1 MGVNAQFDTARLKVN
16 AWADDLNGAARQK
29 LIDELGDILTPAVLQ
44 HLPEPLQI
52 SNTPAAID
60 AWIDDRVAESDVLA
74 VREISSSE
82 LAGLIILATFEEPEQ
97 VPVVHLGYF
106 LGETYWGK
114 GLATELLRGL
124 VGWYADQGE
133 PAQLLGGVER
143 DNIAS
148 AKVLQKAGF
157 ERVEDLSTHAI
168 DMFRCVV

>member
-1 MGVNAQFDTARLKVN
+1 MGVNVQFDTARLKVN

-29 LIDELGDILTPAVLQ
+29 LIEELGGILTPEVLQ

-52 SNTPAAID
+52 SNTPEAID

-74 VREISSSE
+74 VREISSST
-82 LAGLIILATFEEPEQ
+82 LVGLIILATFKEQ
-97 VPVVHLGYF
+97 VLVVHLGYL

-124 VGWYADQGE
+124 VGWYAKQGE
-133 PAQLLGGVER
+133 PAELLGGVER

-148 AKVLQKAGF
+148 AKVLQKVGF
-157 ERVEDLSTHAI
+157 ERAEELSIGTT
-168 DMFRCVV
+168 DMFRCVI